1 MSLTLQVANLPS
13 NRLALTN
20 KVYLHP
26 NTFARF
32 TAALGPEKTSPVT
45 LVTVSS
51 IPYAAEGHPSI
62 APDGIALNGL
72 QRRHGQFSLSARVEV
87 APFTMPPGTVLSG
100 LEISVDLLSKKS
112 ASNNVK
118 AREIDTERLQE
129 DMKRNYLGQVMAP
142 NQVIAMDFEGTKVEL
157 TIGGLSFLTEGKN
170 FSMGQLLTPT
180 EIRFKKAKGTKLVNL
195 TGSNVAGGTGSGGA
209 SIFLSD
215 FDFEKLGIGGLD
227 AEFMKI
233 FRLAFASRIWPTH
246 IIKQMGISHVRGMLL
261 YGPPGCGKTL
271 IARQIGKILNAREPK
286 IVNGPEILNK
296 FVGGSE
302 EKVRELFAEV
312 RQSHSKTNVW
322 DHNSLLDYL
331 FIMPFH
337 CNIHPLL
344 RPKLNKGRKVI
355 TPCCILSF

>member
-1 MSLTLQVANLPS
+1 MSPFILQVANLPS

-26 NTFARF
+26 NTLASLSSNR
-32 TAALGPEKTSPVT
+32 GPEQTSPT
-45 LVTVSS
+45 SIVTVAS
-51 IPYAAEGHPSI
+51 IPYVAESHPSI
-62 APDGIALNGL
+62 APDDVALNGL

-87 APFTMPPGTVLSG
+87 AKYIPLPESVLSG
-100 LEISVDLLSKKS
+100 LEFSVDLLSKKPVGS
-112 ASNNVK
+112 SNAK
-118 AREIDTERLQE
+118 AMEIDTDRLQE
-129 DMKRNYLGQVMAP
+129 DVKRNYIGQVFLP
-142 NQVIAMDFEGTKVEL
+142 NQVIAMDFEGTKLEL
-157 TIGGLSFLTEGKN
+157 TVGNISFLKEGQ
-170 FSMGQLLTPT
+170 SMVMGQMLHPT
-180 EIRFKKAKGTKLVNL
+180 EIRFKKSKGTKLVSL
-195 TGSNVAGGTGSGGA
+195 TGSKLAGGTGSGGA

-233 FRLAFASRIWPTH
+233 FRLAFASRIWPIH

-312 RQSHSKTNVW
+312 RNLFRGMYSKVLYFYPCPI
-322 DHNSLLDYL
+322 SFL
-331 FIMPFH
+331 FPCRHMIR
-337 CNIHPLL
+337 L
-344 RPKLNKGRKVI
+344 KLNKERRGI
-355 TPCCILSF
+355 TQCYT

>member
-1 MSLTLQVANLPS
+1 MRSIILQVANLPS

-20 KVYLHP
+20 KVYLNP
-26 NTFARF
+26 NTL
-32 TAALGPEKTSPVT
+32 AALSSGPEQTSPVT
-45 LVTVSS
+45 LVTVAS
-51 IPYAAEGHPSI
+51 IPYAAEAHPSI
-62 APDGIALNGL
+62 DPDGIALNGL

-87 APFTMPPGTVLSG
+87 AKYVPPPNSILSG
-100 LEISVDLLSKKS
+100 LEISVDLLSKKTS
-112 ASNNVK
+112 ASGNVK
-118 AREIDTERLQE
+118 AREIDTDRLQE
-129 DMKRNYLGQVMAP
+129 DVKMNYIGQVFSP

-157 TIGGLSFLTEGKN
+157 IVSGISFLAEGQNIK
-170 FSMGQLLTPT
+170 MGQLLQPT
-180 EIRFKKAKGTKLVNL
+180 EVRFKKAKGTKLITL
-195 TGSNVAGGTGSGGA
+195 TGSKLAGGTGSGGA

-296 FVGGSE
+296 YVGGSE

-312 RQSHSKTNVW
+312 S
-322 DHNSLLDYL
+322 
-331 FIMPFH
+331 F
-337 CNIHPLL
+337 HPLVPNL
-344 RPKLNKGRKVI
+344 QICRRKIFIHNNTLI
-355 TPCCILSF
+355 TYNEFSRLKRSKEKWVTIPCFILSF